1 MSGTAPVRGR
11 RPPGTSA
18 VVLAVLLAA
27 AASAFWF
34 VVPTET
40 SADSGWSCEPGLV
53 ESAGCPSEETRPAA
67 TERTTLLDEQPEAII
82 PVAAIAIGLAGFPLL
97 LNGTSLRR
105 PARVVAATLL
115 MVGSLLAVFS
125 VGLAYLPSA
134 AAMTVAATR
143 G

>member
-18 VVLAVLLAA
+18 VVLALLLAA

-40 SADSGWSCEPGLV
+40 SESSGFSCEPGLV
-53 ESAGCPSEETRPAA
+53 DPTGCPTEETRPAT
-67 TERTTLLDEQPEAII
+67 TEHTTLLDEQPEAII

-97 LNGTSLRR
+97 LNGTRLRR
-105 PARVVAATLL
+105 PARVVAATVLV
-115 MVGSLLAVFS
+115 VGSLLAGFS

-134 AAMTVAATR
+134 AAMTVAAAR